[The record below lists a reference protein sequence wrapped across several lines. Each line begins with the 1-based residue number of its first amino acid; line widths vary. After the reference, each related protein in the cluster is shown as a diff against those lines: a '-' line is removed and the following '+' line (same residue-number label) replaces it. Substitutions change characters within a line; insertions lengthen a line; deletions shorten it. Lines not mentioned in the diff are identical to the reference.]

1 MIVLCCCY
9 FFEEN
14 SKLRYQRITF
24 ESTVNNTTFKYL
36 FPVREESGGNMIL
49 LELIQQDKVLTTVLV
64 ITGILWAYVL
74 FRSFRMR
81 MHQTNQFQVEYEHIL
96 NEDKYK
102 VKGRF
107 EE

>member
-1 MIVLCCCY
+1 M
-9 FFEEN
+9 
-14 SKLRYQRITF
+14 
-24 ESTVNNTTFKYL
+24 
-36 FPVREESGGNMIL
+36 L

-64 ITGILWAYVL
+64 LTGLLWAYVL
-74 FRSFRMR
+74 FRNLRLWL
-81 MHQTNQFQVEYEHIL
+81 HQTNQFQVEYEHIL